1 MRSDFR
7 FRLAATVLL
16 LAAALGAAAGLLL
29 LGRPGGAALALLPA
43 LWAAA
48 DLYRGQARLQQELQD
63 FTAAVR
69 YGDFSRQYGRRSGRP
84 ELQALHAGF
93 QEINAAFR
101 RLSREKETQYQH
113 LQSILELIQTGI
125 LSYEPATGAVWWLNG
140 ALKEMLRLPHLKHF
154 SGLVRRYPAL
164 AAQLAELRPGPAQ
177 VATVAVGSGVLRLL
191 VAASVFQTEGRQ
203 YKLVALHS
211 VGDTLDETEADA
223 WQKLLRV
230 LTHEIMNSV
239 APIASLAATLQQR
252 LHAADPAD
260 PDLREDLEL
269 GIETI
274 KRRSDGLLQFSTT
287 YRSLSKISAPNRQP
301 LPVYELFE
309 TVHHL
314 LLPRLQE
321 RGIGLDVVLPDPQ
334 LRLLADRVLLEQV
347 LINLVINAI
356 DALAGR
362 AAPRITLT
370 GAAEPGRTVLSV
382 ADNGAGMDAE
392 TQEQVFVPFFT
403 TKKNG
408 SGIGL
413 SLCKQIMLLHKGS
426 IQLRSAPD
434 VGTVITLT
442 LSAGEP
448 G

>member
-1 MRSDFR
+1 M
-7 FRLAATVLL
+7 
-16 LAAALGAAAGLLL
+16 AAALGAAAWLQLQ
-29 LGRPGGAALALLPA
+29 GRGTWALLALLPA
-43 LWAAA
+43 LLAAV
-48 DLYRGQARLQQELQD
+48 DLYRGHARLQQELTD
-63 FTAAVR
+63 FTEAVR
-69 YGDFSRQYGRRSGRP
+69 YRDFSRQYGRRGGRP
-84 ELQALHAGF
+84 ELRALHASF

-101 RLSREKETQYQH
+101 SISREKEMQQQH

-125 LSYEPATGAVWWLNG
+125 LSFEPATGAVWWLND
-140 ALKEMLRLPHLKHF
+140 ALKEMLRLPHLKNL
-154 SGLVRRYPAL
+154 SGLARRYPAL
-164 AAQLAELRPGPAQ
+164 TAQLTELRPGPPQ
-177 VATVAVGSGVLRLL
+177 LVTVAVGNATVRLL
-191 VAASVFQTEGRQ
+191 LAASVFQTEGRQ
-203 YKLVALHS
+203 YKLVAVQN
-211 VGDTLDETEADA
+211 VGETLDETEADA

-260 PDLREDLEL
+260 PELREDLEL

-287 YRSLSKISAPNRQP
+287 YRSLSKISVPNRQL

-309 TVHHL
+309 AVHHL
-314 LLPRLQE
+314 LQPRLQE
-321 RGIGLDVVLPDPQ
+321 RGIVLDVVLPDPQ
-334 LRLLADRVLLEQV
+334 LRLPADRVLLEQV

-356 DALAGR
+356 DALVGR
-362 AAPRITLT
+362 PGPRITLT
-370 GAAEPGRTVLSV
+370 GAAAEAGRIVLSV

-413 SLCKQIMLLHKGS
+413 SLCKQIMLLHKGT
-426 IQLRSAPD
+426 IQLRSAPG
-434 VGTVITLT
+434 VGSVFTLT
-442 LSAGEP
+442 LGP